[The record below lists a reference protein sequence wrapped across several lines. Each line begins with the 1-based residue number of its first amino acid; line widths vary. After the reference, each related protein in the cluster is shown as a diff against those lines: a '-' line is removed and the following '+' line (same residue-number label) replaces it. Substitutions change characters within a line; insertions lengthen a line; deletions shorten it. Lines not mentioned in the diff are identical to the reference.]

1 MPDSTQLADLADL
14 ADTIR
19 GLASDLENAAERAM
33 LGEEDGRMDAE
44 FALNDIRDAVRKA
57 RTALFGEVPDAQ
69 R

>member
-1 MPDSTQLADLADL
+1 MSDFTQLADL

-19 GLASDLENAAERAM
+19 GLASDLENAAERSM
-33 LGEEDGRMDAE
+33 LGEEDGPMDAE

-57 RTALFGEVPDAQ
+57 RTALRGDVADA